1 MAAVNIRIAYCQNAV
16 IFTVGESCDRVFL
29 RTGGAGQSGTTI
41 VDSYPGSSWYY
52 GSASMSSNTTYTAN
66 VKTKGQA
73 EFSSENAFTFTST
86 SGLKD
91 RADSI
96 GMTVSGNSITV
107 KMSGWGV
114 ANRSYS
120 GTPNISIYLYN
131 ENNTSDKTTTKTL
144 SLEKWMSSGYTF
156 TGLTWEATYRAYVKI
171 ADPDLFMT
179 NTPIATIGTAPRPS
193 ISSFKAVQTAKGT
206 GSIKCTYSATNVSDY
221 DIYYRVSGGTWQMVD
236 DVGTTSYT
244 ITGLTIGYTYEVY
257 LLCYGYSLNSTE
269 STHITLTLAAK
280 DPPSIT
286 LNSVTQPTIGVGT
299 VNLSYTVSNASG
311 ATYTAYYIQTGGS
324 SWSSKTSSS
333 STTCQITGLTVG
345 VEYKFYVH
353 VENDDGQARDSNTIT
368 KTIGSNRPSD
378 WAWTNVHSAGSKCT
392 TLTATEWNSFMSRI
406 NEFRVYKGLS
416 NYSFTTVSKGDTF
429 TADIFNAA
437 KTAISEISGHGDMPT
452 SATAGGTVYWTRIDA
467 LRTALN
473 AVS

>member
-1 MAAVNIRIAYCQNAV
+1 MATSLRIAYCANAV
-16 IFTVGESCDRVFL
+16 IFTAGSSCDRVFL
-29 RTGGAGQSGTTI
+29 RTGTLSGSGTQV
-41 VDSYPGSSWYY
+41 VDSYPSSSWYY

-66 VKTKGQA
+66 VKLKGNSDWDGGFQ
-73 EFSSENAFTFTST
+73 FTTT

-91 RADSI
+91 RADSV
-96 GMTVSGNSITV
+96 GMTVSGNTITV
-107 KMSGWGV
+107 KLSGWGM
-114 ANRSYS
+114 ANRNYS
-120 GTPNISIYLYN
+120 DYPNLSIYLV
-131 ENNTSDKTTTKTL
+131 NTSNSSDYTTTKTL
-144 SLEKWMSSGYTF
+144 SLYNWMSSGYTF

-171 ADPDLFMT
+171 STPDLLLT
-179 NTPIATIGTAPRPS
+179 STPTATIGTAPKPS

-221 DIYYRVSGGTWQMVD
+221 DIYYRVAGGTWQMVD

-416 NYSFTTVSKGDTF
+416 NYGFTTVSKGDTF

-452 SATAGGTVYWTRIDA
+452 SATAGGVVYWARIDA